1 MRKYVY
7 DNHEIDEGMYI
18 LLQLLDLFDGKYGGC
33 LPEPFDEQIKN
44 AIKILSL
51 YVVPLD
57 KYKEVDF
64 VDTKLICQ
72 YVYKKKDV
80 KKYKRDKIL
89 NKFEK
94 KK

>member
-1 MRKYVY
+1 MKKYVY
-7 DNHEIDEGMYI
+7 DNHEIDEGMYN
-18 LLQLLDLFDGKYGGC
+18 LYQLLDLFEGKYSGC
-33 LPEPFDEQIKN
+33 LPEPFDNQIKN
-44 AIKILSL
+44 AIKILEL
-51 YVVPLD
+51 FVNPLD

-64 VDTKLICQ
+64 VDTRLICQ

-80 KKYKRDKIL
+80 KKYKRDKII